1 MRVTCSL
8 ILAVFS
14 IPSSAQAQTGRE
26 LIERVATAMGGVRR
40 IMSVKTISLRGTGEN
55 YNFGQNHTPD
65 SDLPMFTVTKYLRVI
80 DFANS
85 RWRQDQTR
93 EPRFITGNTTPQR
106 SRIGFDV
113 VAYDITSDT
122 SMRRLGGRAPVD
134 RRAELI
140 VHPIGFL
147 QAALAPGARLEEL
160 APKNSLRRARLDV
173 DGERYTM
180 SVDTKTMLPAQI
192 ERTIPNTTLGDISLV
207 NEFPKWYAASDVRV
221 PIEIIQRIDGRWR
234 LSKLDFDGIRID
246 GDIGDITVPESIRN
260 DPLQPV
266 NINVTVDSIAPGVW
280 LLAGGSHHSVAI
292 EMKDH
297 LVLVEAPQNDDR
309 VLAVI
314 RKARS
319 LRPDKPL
326 RAVINT
332 HHHFDHSGG
341 IRAAISE
348 GLTVITHNAN
358 KQFFQN
364 LAARRFTIQPDQLAR
379 SPRKAVIEGVTDKR
393 SITDGTRVID
403 VYAIGGSAHS
413 GSILMV
419 HLPAEK
425 LLIEAD
431 LYTPPAVPTPMPFAA
446 NLLENIESRSIQ
458 VERIVPIHGRV
469 VPFSDLKA
477 ALAVPAR

>member
-1 MRVTCSL
+1 
-8 ILAVFS
+8 
-14 IPSSAQAQTGRE
+14 
-26 LIERVATAMGGVRR
+26 
-40 IMSVKTISLRGTGEN
+40 
-55 YNFGQNHTPD
+55 
-65 SDLPMFTVTKYLRVI
+65 
-80 DFANS
+80 
-85 RWRQDQTR
+85 
-93 EPRFITGNTTPQR
+93 
-106 SRIGFDV
+106 
-113 VAYDITSDT
+113 
-122 SMRRLGGRAPVD
+122 
-134 RRAELI
+134 
-140 VHPIGFL
+140 
-147 QAALAPGARLEEL
+147 
-160 APKNSLRRARLDV
+160 
-173 DGERYTM
+173 M

-314 RKARS
+314 QKARS
-319 LRPDKPL
+319 LRPEKPL

-379 SPRKAVIEGVTDKR
+379 SPRTAVIEGVTDKR

-477 ALAVPAR
+477 ALAVPTR